1 MSSNVRRV
9 PEDWRNYS
17 DKTPL
22 AAIVLRKGDLKKL
35 YKIINDKQIAFR
47 DRTMSFLA
55 QQPSETVEDFNA
67 RKTRVYNTYVV
78 SMTINRTNGDPCL
91 ATMSNS

>member
-1 MSSNVRRV
+1 MTGNVGRA

-47 DRTMSFLA
+47 DKTMSFLA
-55 QQPSETVEDFNA
+55 QQKQSKISTQERQE
-67 RKTRVYNTYVV
+67 
-78 SMTINRTNGDPCL
+78 STIHTSFL
-91 ATMSNS
+91 